1 MGKKCAGVILILA
14 AFVACAGGS
23 ESVPPVSAVAVPAV
37 ALPLGQLHVEPYEI
51 VFTRQATGTQTI
63 RVWQSG
69 WRGHYKMTTDCNLV
83 AVTLQ
88 KYGRAKRLAL
98 GCRSHGPGEGALS
111 RHVLRKPRSKGD
123 QLRRDKGSPTQI
135 ARRTK

>member
-1 MGKKCAGVILILA
+1 MGKKCAGLILILA

-23 ESVPPVSAVAVPAV
+23 GSVPPVSAVAVPDV

-69 WRGHYKMTTDCNLV
+69 WRGHYKMTSDCNLI

-88 KYGRAKRLAL
+88 KYGRRNVSLWDAGRTGRGKER
-98 GCRSHGPGEGALS
+98 CRVTFSGSRGPRGTNSVEI
-111 RHVLRKPRSKGD
+111 RVLR
-123 QLRRDKGSPTQI
+123 RR
-135 ARRTK
+135 